1 MLLTLVLSLACLLAA
16 TDDRVAP
23 ARPVKLTAAAAAAV
37 VAETE
42 KVRADAEAWLR
53 RGPTSYL
60 ATIARQDFGDRATLT
75 VGRFPST

>member
-53 RGPTSYL
+53 RGPTS
-60 ATIARQDFGDRATLT
+60 
-75 VGRFPST
+75 